1 MAVKY
6 LPEIKIFYGSL
17 LQGCGVVGSRKL
29 GKKVFS
35 HTMTFLRKRTKVT
48 CNMLFWGR
56 TIPQCPSVASQV
68 GLIQSETCAS
78 KDENLACYHPSIN
91 VKFLCKVLYR

>member
-17 LQGCGVVGSRKL
+17 LQGCRVVGSRKL

-35 HTMTFLRKRTKVT
+35 HTMRFLKNAPMEHAT
-48 CNMLFWGR
+48 CYFWG
-56 TIPQCPSVASQV
+56 
-68 GLIQSETCAS
+68 E
-78 KDENLACYHPSIN
+78 
-91 VKFLCKVLYR
+91 